1 MRIGL
6 VGYGHGGRFFHAPL
20 ISSLPG
26 ATFVGVVTR
35 SAERRQLLATEYPG
49 VPAFDSIG
57 QLVEAGID
65 VLVVSTPLKVRPA
78 LVLDGIEHGVAVV
91 SDKPFAAD
99 AQQAQTLIT
108 MAERQGVRL
117 TVYQNRRWDSDFLTV
132 RKLIESGALG
142 QISRF
147 ESRIERYSP
156 QSVNKSSGGGF
167 LRDLGSHLVDQAL
180 LLFGPVTRV
189 YAELEFQEKDQL
201 FDNGF
206 FMSLTHANGVT
217 SHLGGSCLQNIPGP
231 RFRVSGT
238 QGCYSVDGLDGQ
250 EASALAGLSPKSEG
264 ERWGVE
270 EHRRWGWFEQGEVR
284 ERVPSERG
292 CWNQFYLQLQA
303 ALQSGGPLPVEARDA
318 LATTRVLDAARLS
331 AERHQVVDMGVLDH
345 RGIKSE

>member
-20 ISSLPG
+20 LSSLPG

-35 SAERRQLLATEYPG
+35 DPERRKLLAAEHPG

-57 QLVEAGID
+57 QLTEAGVD
-65 VLVVSTPLKVRPA
+65 VLVISTPLKGRPA

-99 AQQAQTLIT
+99 EQQAQTLIT

-117 TVYQNRRWDSDFLTV
+117 SVYQNRRWDSDFLTV
-132 RKLIESGALG
+132 RKLIDSGALG
-142 QISRF
+142 QVTRF
-147 ESRIERYSP
+147 ESRVERYSP
-156 QSVNKSSGGGF
+156 KSVNNGSGGGF

-180 LLFGPVTRV
+180 LLFGPVTHV
-189 YAELEFQEKDQL
+189 YAELEYQEKGQV

-206 FMSLTHANGVT
+206 FVSLTHANGVI
-217 SHLGGSCLQNIPGP
+217 SHLGGSCLQSAPGP
-231 RFRVSGT
+231 RFRVTGT

-250 EASALAGLSPKSEG
+250 EAQALAGLSPKTEG

-284 ERVPSERG
+284 ERVPAERG
-292 CWNQFYLQLQA
+292 CWNQFYSQLQT

-318 LATTRVLDAARLS
+318 LATTRVLDAARRS
-331 AERHQVVDMGVLDH
+331 SECHQVVELALFASHGT
-345 RGIKSE
+345 KS